1 MGRGKEGGS
10 RCFGLGGVPVSPLGE
25 GGEGFR
31 NVEAVGMSSFYYAE
45 MVVID
50 GDQLLRF
57 IKYLNIQGQKNF
69 EWANTSDILM
79 QNLALVK
86 PAFPHFLLDLQPL
99 IRGLGEGYKKGWL
112 TPSQTRAAG
121 S

>member
-25 GGEGFR
+25 GGGGVSERGSRR
-31 NVEAVGMSSFYYAE
+31 NVVFYCAE
-45 MVVID
+45 IVVID
-50 GDQLLRF
+50 GDHRLRF

-86 PAFPHFLLDLQPL
+86 PAFPHFLIDLQPL